1 MIKVFFIC
9 GMILLSLFIVF
20 VLVFSLWW
28 LISTFAVGEDRPFI
42 PFSIVKTG
50 YSVNPSRWSWDNT
63 QPSLGI
69 KNNSGWGD
77 WYRLHFIDWI
87 RAYFFFSLI
96 EKEKQ
101 QKTNR
106 EELIKILQIV
116 QQDVDKALKESQ
128 QEQEDALQQ
137 MDKTLKTVK
146 VRQFEN
152 GEWVD
157 RGEVKLRL

>member
-1 MIKVFFIC
+1 MIKILFVC
-9 GMILLSLFIVF
+9 GLILLVYFIVF
-20 VLVFSLWW
+20 VLGFFLWW
-28 LISTFAVGEDRPFI
+28 LFYTFDIGEDRPFI

-50 YSVNPSRWSWDNT
+50 YNINPSRWNWDDT
-63 QPSLGI
+63 QPSIGMEDD
-69 KNNSGWGD
+69 GWTK

-101 QKTNR
+101 QKANR
-106 EELIKILQIV
+106 EELIKTLQIV

-137 MDKTLKTVK
+137 MEKTLKTVK